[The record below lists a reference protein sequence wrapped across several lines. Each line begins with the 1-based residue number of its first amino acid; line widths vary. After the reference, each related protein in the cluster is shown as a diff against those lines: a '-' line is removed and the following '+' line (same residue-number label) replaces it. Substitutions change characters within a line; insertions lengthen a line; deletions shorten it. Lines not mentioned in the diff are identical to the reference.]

1 MELDKPSVRLF
12 TSLFRHLLL
21 DYSTDITRCVNTFLN
36 MQNIRY
42 IHANIAFQ
50 QDVKLPMVKLV
61 VKHVTQRMKI
71 ILYEMEVGAFKSQL

>member
-36 MQNIRY
+36 MQNIR
-42 IHANIAFQ
+42 
-50 QDVKLPMVKLV
+50 
-61 VKHVTQRMKI
+61 
-71 ILYEMEVGAFKSQL
+71 